1 MSGSRRVPIPWAVPF
16 LKPGRQVDP
25 ILLTDAQREA
35 LAGIGLRQRLPAGM
49 TVYKEGDEA
58 RWVFAVVEG
67 AVKSYRELRSGRRI
81 VTAFL
86 FARDLF
92 GLAQNGRYVGA
103 AQTIARTTV
112 YRLPIEELA
121 ALLKQ
126 DAAIQFAFLT
136 KVTHELREAQRRA
149 ALISRRDASGR
160 LAMFIAR
167 MKERDECL
175 AGDDLV
181 ALPMSRSDIA
191 GFTALSLESVSRAA
205 GDLQRRG
212 LVKFEG
218 RHHARILNPAA
229 FAKLI
234 GAV

>member
-1 MSGSRRVPIPWAVPF
+1 
-16 LKPGRQVDP
+16 
-25 ILLTDAQREA
+25 
-35 LAGIGLRQRLPAGM
+35 
-49 TVYKEGDEA
+49 
-58 RWVFAVVEG
+58 
-67 AVKSYRELRSGRRI
+67 
-81 VTAFL
+81 
-86 FARDLF
+86 
-92 GLAQNGRYVGA
+92 
-103 AQTIARTTV
+103 
-112 YRLPIEELA
+112 
-121 ALLKQ
+121 
-126 DAAIQFAFLT
+126 
-136 KVTHELREAQRRA
+136 
-149 ALISRRDASGR
+149 
-160 LAMFIAR
+160 